1 MTQKLIFIV
10 TLLVFT
16 NIPLNFGLV
25 ADGGL
30 CSFYDRT
37 PYGHTCTGEL
47 EFFNRNG
54 IVR

>member
-1 MTQKLIFIV
+1 MIKIV
-10 TLLVFT
+10 LFLFFMNTFT
-16 NIPLNFGLV
+16 FNYALV

-37 PYGHTCTGEL
+37 PVGHSCSGEL
-47 EFFNRNG
+47 EFWNRNG